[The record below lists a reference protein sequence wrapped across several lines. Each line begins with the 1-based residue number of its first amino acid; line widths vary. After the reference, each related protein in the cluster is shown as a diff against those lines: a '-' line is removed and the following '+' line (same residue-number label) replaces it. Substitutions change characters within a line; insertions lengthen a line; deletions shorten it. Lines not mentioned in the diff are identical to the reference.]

1 MAQAAL
7 DVKAKTVLPAHNGK
21 FALSTHDWEEPYK
34 RLAAASAGK
43 SYHLLTP
50 EIGALVHIGSAEQ
63 FSPWWE
69 TVKK

>member
-1 MAQAAL
+1 MLPEQVAQAAL

-21 FALSTHDWEEPYK
+21 FALSTHDWDEPYK
-34 RLAAASAGK
+34 RLAAA
-43 SYHLLTP
+43 
-50 EIGALVHIGSAEQ
+50 SAEQ